1 MMSLEG
7 LFDIVRDVAI
17 ILAITTL
24 ATILL
29 HLYVS
34 EREAEG

>member
-1 MMSLEG
+1 M
-7 LFDIVRDVAI
+7 VRDAAI
-17 ILAITTL
+17 ILAVITL

-34 EREAEG
+34 ERETEI